1 MSIDSDASTL
11 APRIF
16 RFTDIDQFRSSIRN
30 LSVDFTPLV
39 RKIAAEQVILNL
51 PGCDVNRTR
60 SFPRIVDAQLAPDC
74 TAVAFAMDDHEVPIR
89 FNGAQ
94 KDRTAIAIGS
104 DGAAYNSV
112 EEVER
117 QYVSVIFS
125 PQVRDRGWPETG
137 SNFMVFD
144 TSRLAVHWL
153 RRLVNEVIA
162 VASQGDGIADAWMRA
177 QAMRESLL
185 VGIDAAFTDV
195 VPARWST
202 RANSERHFKI
212 FREINAILDG
222 GLSQPIYTGEIAAKV
237 GVSVRSLHDA
247 VQRYRGMSL
256 HRYLRLRRLWLVRK
270 RLLAG
275 ADSVKSVALAFGF
288 WHLSDFSRSY
298 RQYFGETPS
307 DTLLALRKS

>member
-1 MSIDSDASTL
+1 MNIDSEAPTL

-74 TAVAFAMDDHEVPIR
+74 TAVAFAMDDHEIPIR

-153 RRLVNEVIA
+153 RKLVNEVIA
-162 VASQGDGIADAWMRA
+162 VASQGDGIADTWMRA

-195 VPARWST
+195 VAARWST

-222 GLSQPIYTGEIAAKV
+222 GLSQPIYTGEIAAKI

-307 DTLLALRKS
+307 DTLLAPRKT